1 MQQALTEASPSKTES
16 PFLGRSEKMVM
27 AEAQKAVCIEILTP
41 LQAAQAA
48 LASMPQ
54 PVDCLHLCSL
64 ATSRGGP

>member
-1 MQQALTEASPSKTES
+1 MGPTEGHL
-16 PFLGRSEKMVM
+16 LGRSEKVVL
-27 AEAQKAVCIEILTP
+27 AEAQKAVCLEILTP